1 MKKGEYYIWAMKIEH
16 YLEHIDYPI
25 WEVIQKGN
33 APVQV
38 STDTNGQIR
47 VLPPKTTEEILARER
62 ERERKRERKAR
73 TTLLMAI
80 PEDRLAKFHK
90 MTDAKEI
97 WEVIKSRFGGNDESK
112 KMQKYLLKQQ
122 FESFLY
128 PIQRD
133 YTKVNEFD
141 LEEMDLKWQVAMIST
156 RLKKFYKK
164 TGRKLHFDAKERIGF
179 DKSKVKCFNCHN
191 TGHFARESRSKEN
204 QDSVNWTGHAE
215 DDTEDYALM
224 AFNSSNL
231 GSDTEKLKKEKEEL
245 KTKLENFQ
253 SSSKGLSKLL
263 NSQMSAKEKS
273 GLGSSDV
280 KDTPMHYRFAKV
292 KGMHAVPPLM
302 TRNYM
307 PPKIDF
313 GIDYSSEETLE
324 TMPKL
329 VDSKPKV
336 VNEPKVWTDA
346 PIIKEYES
354 DSDDEHVTIPSKEHE
369 KPSFAFVNTVEHMKT
384 HRKTAKEQ
392 TTCSQNPKPSKRDW
406 NGLMSKKLGLGYG
419 FTKKNKEI
427 IELCGSKG
435 IKREYSNARTPQK
448 NGVAERK
455 NMILIEAART
465 MLADSFLPNTFWA
478 EAGSTA
484 CYVLNKPIT
493 AENKANR
500 TAGPKET
507 NNSADNKE
515 PVDQDDQDFL
525 KEFERLKRQAKEADD
540 VAKTLRKTFA
550 QGTEDL
556 LLQAGAARASS
567 TNYVNIASTPVNT
580 SSTPV
585 NTASPS
591 KNSEDIYEVPNDE
604 IFTSASYDAE
614 GLVCAAQRRL
624 PIFMLLILG
633 KKMQFG
639 LVLWALNGNYEVRA
653 ARHKVIVARQKGE
666 GSGAPIE
673 PQPIPSPTHP
683 STGDQP
689 PVTESSSTHDTTQ
702 DSLDLEGT
710 NGSEGD
716 QVQSP
721 HDSPLSGGHT
731 SNRSEGALNL
741 DELFS
746 ICTNF
751 SNRVLALETVKD
763 AQVVEIITLKARI
776 KKLEKKCKP
785 SISHHRA
792 WLKSVQRLSMKKRF
806 GKKEFVSKQGRKKDK
821 PEPNLDDST
830 FDADHDIDYMDTE
843 EPVNKGRLCEETEEL
858 VSTARLE
865 DSTVR
870 PDVGE
875 ETEELVSTARPE
887 DSTVRPDSDKAKEK
901 EVSIK
906 DIKDFSR
913 PARSI
918 LTLKPLPTIDLKDK
932 GKGVLEEPKPT
943 KKRTRSDLDVAQ
955 IAKDAE
961 VARLVYEEELA
972 ELEREKEKRHRE
984 EEEEREEYT
993 IEERAKFL
1001 AETIAA
1007 QRKFRAAQRYA
1018 VIKRDKESIKKRPGR
1033 RLKIKATKK
1042 SKRQKTDSDLKEEEH
1057 LKTFL
1062 QIVPDEEGEVDY
1074 EVLDKRFSIINW
1086 ETMFKKTIDDDL
1098 WKNQEEWILN
1108 SWNFYENCGV
1118 HTLTLEDGTKIY
1130 KLAERRYPLTKET
1143 LERMLALRLIAEC
1156 KSEAVFD
1163 LLRFIQKQVDE
1174 SRSYDGSEKDL

>member
-1 MKKGEYYIWAMKIEH
+1 DEHKTLVTIDGE
-16 YLEHIDYPI
+16 
-25 WEVIQKGN
+25 G
-33 APVQV
+33 
-38 STDTNGQIR
+38 
-47 VLPPKTTEEILARER
+47 
-62 ERERKRERKAR
+62 
-73 TTLLMAI
+73 
-80 PEDRLAKFHK
+80 
-90 MTDAKEI
+90 
-97 WEVIKSRFGGNDESK
+97 
-112 KMQKYLLKQQ
+112 
-122 FESFLY
+122 
-128 PIQRD
+128 
-133 YTKVNEFD
+133 
-141 LEEMDLKWQVAMIST
+141 
-156 RLKKFYKK
+156 
-164 TGRKLHFDAKERIGF
+164 
-179 DKSKVKCFNCHN
+179 
-191 TGHFARESRSKEN
+191 
-204 QDSVNWTGHAE
+204 VNWTGHAE

-224 AFNSSNL
+224 AFNSSNS

-280 KDTPMHYRFAKV
+280 KDTHMHYRFAKV

-302 TRNYM
+302 TKNYM
-307 PPKIDF
+307 PPKSDF
-313 GIDYSSEETLE
+313 GIDESNSSEETLK
-324 TMPKL
+324 TVPKL
-329 VDSKPKV
+329 VNSKPKV

-354 DSDDEHVTIPSKEHE
+354 DSDDEHVTISLKEQE

-384 HRKTAKEQ
+384 PRQTAKEQ
-392 TTCSQNPKPSKRDW
+392 NTCSQNPKPSKRDW

-419 FTKKNKEI
+419 FTKK
-427 IELCGSKG
+427 G
-435 IKREYSNARTPQK
+435 IKKEYSNARTPQQ
-448 NGVAERK
+448 NRVADRK
-455 NMILIEAART
+455 NRILIEAART

-484 CYVLNKPIT
+484 CYVLNKPLT

-507 NNSADNKE
+507 NNS
-515 PVDQDDQDFL
+515 V
-525 KEFERLKRQAKEADD
+525 
-540 VAKTLRKTFA
+540 
-550 QGTEDL
+550 GTEDL

-585 NTASPS
+585 NTTSPS
-591 KNSEDIYEVPNDE
+591 RNSEDIYEVPNDE
-604 IFTSASYDAE
+604 ILTSASYDAE
-614 GLVCAAQRRL
+614 GAMADFTNFESTVNRRNNMDAYEKKLIQVLKIHTDDNVADLLTKAFDVSRTTYGTELSYCCYKNFVLLAQKLILLGLVCASQRRL

-639 LVLWALNGNYEVRA
+639 LVLGALNGNYEVRA
-653 ARHKVIVARQKGE
+653 ARHKVIIARQKGE
-666 GSGAPIE
+666 GLGAPTE

-741 DELFS
+741 EELFS

-806 GKKEFVSKQGRKKDK
+806 GKKEF
-821 PEPNLDDST
+821 
-830 FDADHDIDYMDTE
+830 
-843 EPVNKGRLCEETEEL
+843 EPVNEGRLCEENKEL

-887 DSTVRPDSDKAKEK
+887 DSTVRPDYDKAKEK

-906 DIKDFSR
+906 DIKDSSR

-918 LTLKPLPTIDLKDK
+918 LTLKPLPTIDPKDK
-932 GKGVLEEPKPT
+932 GKGVLEEPKPI
-943 KKRTRSDLDVAQ
+943 KKRTRSNLDAAQ

-972 ELEREKEKRHRE
+972 ELETEREKRHRE
-984 EEEEREEYT
+984 EEEEKEEYT

-1001 AETIAA
+1001 AEIIVA
-1007 QRKFRAAQRYA
+1007 QRKFRAAQRYV
-1018 VIKRDKESIKKRPGR
+1018 VIKKILGLYERQKRVIDDFTPMDSDDTVDKEKVIEEPDST
-1033 RLKIKATKK
+1033 KIKLNKK
-1042 SKRQKTDSDLKEEEH
+1042 EIKR
-1057 LKTFL
+1057 
-1062 QIVPDEEGEVDY
+1062 IVPDEEGEVDY

-1086 ETMFKKTIDDDL
+1086 ESKFYHLDRHRAECIYYRIFRFDGSSR
-1098 WKNQEEWILN
+1098 WIN
-1108 SWNFYENCGV
+1108 TFYEMV
-1118 HTLTLEDGTKIY
+1118 TRFD
-1130 KLAERRYPLTKET
+1130 
-1143 LERMLALRLIAEC
+1143 RMDIEELYNL
-1156 KSEAVFD
+1156 VM
-1163 LLRFIQKQVDE
+1163 
-1174 SRSYDGSEKDL
+1174 